1 MTEFACVDGE
11 SPSLFPKSTQSKSK
25 TVLNRPRSADVI
37 GFTPCT
43 DQGEINTFIKDIV
56 DYFESTPDV
65 YAYAYS
71 NGLGLGDV
79 WPLMDGSALRCVLR
93 SL

>member
-1 MTEFACVDGE
+1 MD
-11 SPSLFPKSTQSKSK
+11 
-25 TVLNRPRSADVI
+25 

-43 DQGEINTFIKDIV
+43 DQGEINTFINDV
-56 DYFESTPDV
+56 VSYFERTADV

-79 WPLMDGSALRCVLR
+79 WPLMDGSALRCAFLLPLTAVP
-93 SL
+93 S